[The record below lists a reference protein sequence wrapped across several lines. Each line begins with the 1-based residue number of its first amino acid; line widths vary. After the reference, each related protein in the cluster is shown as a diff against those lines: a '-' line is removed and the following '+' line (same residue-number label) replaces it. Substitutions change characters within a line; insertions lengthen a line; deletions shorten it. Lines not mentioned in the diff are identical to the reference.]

1 VTARLWFALLSG
13 HLAWSG
19 HLVIG
24 YYLAA
29 QACAGNDTALWA
41 LRTVLTTVAVAVT
54 LVGAGIA
61 WAEQRRVAEGP
72 VVIERQFLANV
83 AMMLSGIFLF
93 AIVLSSSAGL
103 VLPACV

>member
-1 VTARLWFALLSG
+1 VTARLWFAFLSG

-29 QACAGNDTALWA
+29 QACTGNDTALWA
-41 LRTVLTTVAVAVT
+41 LRTLLTMAAVVFT
-54 LVGAGIA
+54 LVGAAIA
-61 WAEQRRVAEGP
+61 WAEQRRPGDRP
-72 VVIERQFLANV
+72 VVSERRFLAYV
-83 AMMLSGIFLF
+83 ALTLSGLFLF

-103 VLPACV
+103 VLPPCV